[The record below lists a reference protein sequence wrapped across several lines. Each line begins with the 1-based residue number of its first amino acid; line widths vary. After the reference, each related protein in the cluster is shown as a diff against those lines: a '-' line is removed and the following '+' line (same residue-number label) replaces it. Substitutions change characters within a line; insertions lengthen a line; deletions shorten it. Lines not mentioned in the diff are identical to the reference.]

1 MSMQL
6 NKIKKSA
13 LGIIIMFSFLLSFN
27 IIFAEGGYGD
37 NIGTRDT
44 LNENS
49 STEPVAD
56 GPNSGSGYSPTNS
69 VPIYDP
75 NGSSGPNSG
84 SGYPNDD
91 AYAPAGSGSGTSNT
105 AGSSGG
111 SSWFNVFMGT
121 SSGGSGYGTY
131 NSSGGYGG
139 NSGLGNGS
147 YYQPNFIG
155 TTNTTSGSTSINFA
169 PMKVNL
175 PSGTCS
181 KITDIGSL
189 FKFVTCTV
197 INSVIPLIILF
208 AVTVFLWGTTMF
220 MMNTADTTKRKEG
233 KQFMLWGLLALFI
246 IVSYWGIV
254 KMFGDTL
261 GFSGVKPPQL
271 QDDIYPQ
278 L

>member
-56 GPNSGSGYSPTNS
+56 GPNSGSGY
-69 VPIYDP
+69 
-75 NGSSGPNSG
+75 
-84 SGYPNDD
+84 PNDD

-139 NSGLGNGS
+139 NSGFGNGT